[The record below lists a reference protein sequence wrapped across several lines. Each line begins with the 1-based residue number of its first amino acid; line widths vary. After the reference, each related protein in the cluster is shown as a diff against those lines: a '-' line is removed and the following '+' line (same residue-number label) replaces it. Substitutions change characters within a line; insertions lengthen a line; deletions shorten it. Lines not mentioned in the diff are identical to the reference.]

1 MLARIETMI
10 LLGADIPLRAVRQQ
24 IASSI
29 DIIVHLGRL
38 RDRSRRVLEITEV
51 LAASEDG
58 YIMNP
63 IFRFCEAD
71 DVLTEVTVYNDELIG
86 SVNGQLKRTGSHLKH
101 RRKLRSSA
109 LESPEI

>member
-1 MLARIETMI
+1 MI

-51 LAASEDG
+51 LAASEEG

-63 IFRFCEAD
+63 IFKFHEAD
-71 DVLTEVTVYNDELIG
+71 DMLTEETVYNDELIG
-86 SVNGQLKRTGSHLKH
+86 SVYGQLQRTGNHLKN
-101 RRKLRSSA
+101 RRKLRSAA